1 MELCNYK
8 KKLKEKTYLI
18 DKLLILKMLNKEQ
31 NKKILLEKFSENS
44 ILFKDQYDE
53 INIKKND
60 ILKTIQFLKEDRN
73 LQYNQLIDLT
83 AIDYPSRKN
92 RFEVVYIFLSMTQ
105 NKRVIIKTSLK
116 EDENIESITSI
127 HKAADWYERECYDLF
142 GIKFLNHPDLRR
154 IMTDY
159 NFEGHPLRKDFP
171 LTGHTEV
178 RYDDLEKKVVYEPVK
193 LTQEYR
199 NFDYMSPWEGLDSN
213 LIGDDKSEE
222 EEK

>member
-1 MELCNYK
+1 M
-8 KKLKEKTYLI
+8 
-18 DKLLILKMLNKEQ
+18 
-31 NKKILLEKFSENS
+31 
-44 ILFKDQYDE
+44 
-53 INIKKND
+53 
-60 ILKTIQFLKEDRN
+60 
-73 LQYNQLIDLT
+73 DLT
-83 AIDYPSRKN
+83 AIDYPSREK
-92 RFEVVYIFLSMTQ
+92 RFDIVYILLSMTQ
-105 NKRVIIKTSLK
+105 NKRIIVKVSLK

-127 HKAADWYERECYDLF
+127 HKASDWYERECYDLF

-199 NFDYMSPWEGLDSN
+199 NFDYMSPWEGLDNN

-222 EEK
+222 EAK

>member
-1 MELCNYK
+1 MQSKENIK
-8 KKLKEKTYLI
+8 KTLSNKFPDHPLFFKE
-18 DKLLILKMLNKEQ
+18 E
-31 NKKILLEKFSENS
+31 
-44 ILFKDQYDE
+44 YDE

-60 ILKTIQFLKEDRN
+60 ILEILLELKEDQN
-73 LQYNQLIDLT
+73 LQYDQLMDLT
-83 AIDYPSRKN
+83 AIDYPSREK
-92 RFEVVYIFLSMTQ
+92 RFDIVYILLSMTQ
-105 NKRVIIKTSLK
+105 NKRIIVKTSLK
-116 EDENIESITSI
+116 ENENIDSITSI
-127 HKAADWYERECYDLF
+127 HKSSDWYERECYDLF

-178 RYDDLEKKVVYEPVK
+178 RYDDFEKKVIYEPVK

-199 NFDYMSPWEGLDSN
+199 NFDYMSPWEGLDNN

>member
-1 MELCNYK
+1 MS
-8 KKLKEKTYLI
+8 
-18 DKLLILKMLNKEQ
+18 NKEQ

-44 ILFKDQYDE
+44 IFFKDHYDE

-92 RFEVVYIFLSMTQ
+92 RFEVVYIILSMTQ

-178 RYDDLEKKVVYEPVK
+178 RYDDLEKKVIYEPVK